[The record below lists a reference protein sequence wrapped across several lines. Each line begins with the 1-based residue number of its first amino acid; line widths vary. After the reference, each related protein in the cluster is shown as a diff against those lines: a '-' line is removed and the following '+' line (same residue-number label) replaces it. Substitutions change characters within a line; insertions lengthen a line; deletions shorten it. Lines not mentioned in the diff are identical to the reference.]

1 MKKNLL
7 AIVLLVVI
15 SFNLYIPQLAF
26 SFNSEIKQKTSL
38 QSFDSDIISEGV
50 KFLSDT
56 NKINMRNNEKFSP
69 EKPFSYSNTTL
80 NQSVSFDLKPIS
92 KRKFSVSFS
101 NKNQAQVAVKIYD
114 VIGNLII
121 EEKVSGRG
129 YFYKEYDLTFYNTDL
144 FIIEVGNS
152 KYNKTKSLVAG

>member
-7 AIVLLVVI
+7 AIVLLVAI

-38 QSFDSDIISEGV
+38 QSFDSDIIYEGV

>member
-7 AIVLLVVI
+7 AIVLLVAI

-26 SFNSEIKQKTSL
+26 SFNSDIKQKTSL
-38 QSFDSDIISEGV
+38 KSFDSDIISEGV

-92 KRKFSVSFS
+92 KRKFSVSFL